1 MALVGDGAMVRRW
14 ALITA
19 WAITAGIIIATLLAL
34 AVVRPVFT
42 MAIMFTPAFDVYA
55 TGDSMANYIN
65 GGDTVGIDISDITP
79 KDGEVYALFLDGDL
93 MIKRIFKE
101 AGGVIRLSSDNKQ
114 YTDKIV
120 TQDNGDSLIIIG
132 RVVYRSG

>member
-1 MALVGDGAMVRRW
+1 M
-14 ALITA
+14 
-19 WAITAGIIIATLLAL
+19 
-34 AVVRPVFT
+34 
-42 MAIMFTPAFDVYA
+42 
-55 TGDSMANYIN
+55 
-65 GGDTVGIDISDITP
+65 
-79 KDGEVYALFLDGDL
+79 YALFLDGDL

>member
-1 MALVGDGAMVRRW
+1 MGFNHRMGDNGRYHHRHTTCPCCCPSCVYNNVGGGDGDYVHACC
-14 ALITA
+14 
-19 WAITAGIIIATLLAL
+19 
-34 AVVRPVFT
+34 
-42 MAIMFTPAFDVYA
+42 FDVYA

-65 GGDTVGIDISDITP
+65 GGDAVGIDISDITP

>member
-1 MALVGDGAMVRRW
+1 
-14 ALITA
+14 
-19 WAITAGIIIATLLAL
+19 
-34 AVVRPVFT
+34 
-42 MAIMFTPAFDVYA
+42 
-55 TGDSMANYIN
+55 MANYIIN
-65 GGDTVGIDISDITP
+65 GGDAIGIDISDITP

>member
-1 MALVGDGAMVRRW
+1 MQTTLMGAM
-14 ALITA
+14 
-19 WAITAGIIIATLLAL
+19 LLAL
-34 AVVRPVFT
+34 ISVISHQK
-42 MAIMFTPAFDVYA
+42 MAKCTPF
-55 TGDSMANYIN
+55 
-65 GGDTVGIDISDITP
+65 
-79 KDGEVYALFLDGDL
+79 FLDGDL

>member
-1 MALVGDGAMVRRW
+1 
-14 ALITA
+14 
-19 WAITAGIIIATLLAL
+19 
-34 AVVRPVFT
+34 
-42 MAIMFTPAFDVYA
+42 
-55 TGDSMANYIN
+55 MANYIN
-65 GGDTVGIDISDITP
+65 GGDAIGIDISDITP

-120 TQDNGDSLIIIG
+120 TQDNGDSLSIIG